1 LQQSDFTQE
10 RIIDLVAMGFA
21 DHQIKIA
28 ISYFTMEHTLT
39 NMIEVCHKITLR
51 KSKCG
56 IFSRNALHHLKTLIN
71 YIESF
76 NSKVNSSTLN
86 Q

>member
-1 LQQSDFTQE
+1 LQRNDFTQE
-10 RIIDLVAMGFA
+10 QIIDLEVMGFA

-28 ISYFTMEHTLT
+28 INFFTMEQSLT

-76 NSKVNSSTLN
+76 NKKVIIVKH
-86 Q
+86 